1 MKIQKILATKLGYI
15 SALIFTLFTLSV
27 PLAPVA
33 SAQVRT
39 GQLCQGADLS
49 FGGSDPTPCQVD
61 NGSGGKEAAADKA
74 NKIVAD
80 VLNLV
85 SVIVGVIAVFMI
97 IYGGFRFLTSAGNP
111 EGTKVGKNAI
121 LFALIGLIIVAFA
134 QVIVKFVLGKIAS

>member
-1 MKIQKILATKLGYI
+1 MNIKKRLATKLGYI
-15 SALIFTLFTLSV
+15 SALVFALFSLSA

-39 GQLCQGADLS
+39 GQLCQGANLT

-74 NKIVAD
+74 NTIVAD
-80 VLNLV
+80 VINLV
-85 SVIVGVIAVFMI
+85 SIVVGIIAVFMI

-111 EGTKVGKNAI
+111 ESTKVGKNAI
-121 LFALIGLIIVAFA
+121 LYAIIGLVIVAFA
-134 QVIVKFVLGKIAS
+134 QVIVKFVLAKITS